1 MNLRR
6 TLLWTLFWTSLA
18 VSLPAALSAGT
29 VITLKE
35 QSPQGSSDHKVY
47 LDGGKL
53 RFEAGAG
60 GRRQVI
66 LYHSAS
72 GSFQVLDPARKAWF
86 EMAAGASAA
95 SQQAAATKNV
105 MARKK
110 LSPAQKKMILDNMKV
125 NSERHGLYGGPAVAA
140 QYNRVASGVSVN
152 GYTAD
157 EYEVILGGT
166 KTREV
171 WLADPKSLGI
181 DPADVVAFKSM
192 AERLGAS
199 SASDAGRTSGF
210 GLEAGAPHGVPVR
223 TVNYV
228 NGQKSTTTDL
238 SAISHEDVAAALF
251 EVPKD
256 FKQTEPGAPAH

>member
-35 QSPQGSSDHKVY
+35 QSPRGPSDHKVY
-47 LDGGKL
+47 MDGGKL
-53 RFEAGAG
+53 RFESVVG
-60 GRRQVI
+60 GRSHVI
-66 LYHSAS
+66 LYHSAN
-72 GSFQVLDPARKAWF
+72 GSFQVLDPAKKTWF
-86 EMAAGASAA
+86 EMPAGASAA
-95 SQQAAATKNV
+95 SQQAAATKKV
-105 MARKK
+105 MERKDLTPARK
-110 LSPAQKKMILDNMKV
+110 QMILDNMKA
-125 NSERHGLYGGPAVAA
+125 NSRHGLYGGPPTPA
-140 QYNRVASGVSVN
+140 QYKKVASGVTMN

-157 EYEVILGGT
+157 EYEVTLGGT

-181 DPADVVAFKSM
+181 DPADVEAFKSM

-199 SASDAGRTSGF
+199 SAGRPSGF
-210 GLEAGAPHGVPVR
+210 GLETGAPRGVPVR
-223 TVNYV
+223 TVRYV
-228 NGQKSTTTDL
+228 NGQPSITTDL
-238 SAISHEDVAAALF
+238 SAISHEDVAVALF

-256 FKQTEPGAPAH
+256 YKQTTPGAPAAH